1 MAQAPGSAQ
10 GRDIG
15 LDVTRI
21 LAFVAVPCTH
31 FFLRTDFYA
40 TDIAGSR
47 MYVMTAMRTLFMI
60 CVPLFLLL
68 TGYLSSEKTTDLEP
82 RPLLRYY
89 RRLVPILLTYALST
103 LLVVLAVEEGPSLRD
118 IFFNILDYRQ
128 YSWYINMYIGLALM
142 IPFLNVLWHGLKTR
156 RQQAALVVIF
166 LVLTALPSVVNV
178 YDLDT
183 PGAWRQPWRTTTY
196 TQIVPDWWQDFFP
209 VTYYFLG
216 AYLRENVDMKA
227 LSTWRLALALLL
239 TVTGFTLYNIW
250 RSGGGTFVSGTW
262 SDSGGVQ
269 NIVDAVLVFLLVNS
283 IRYPGRSAAVR
294 KVLAYLSRITLGAY
308 LLTWIPDS
316 RFYPRFDA
324 AVPEPWMRLNYFP
337 LMVGLTVVVSLALA
351 AVVQT
356 VVQLLMKLGRIGK
369 KEPDV
374 RA

>member
-1 MAQAPGSAQ
+1 MAQAPGGAQ

-21 LAFVAVPCTH
+21 LAFVSVVCTH

-40 TDIAGSR
+40 TDIVGSR
-47 MYVMTAMRTLFMI
+47 MYVMTGMRTLFVI

-68 TGYLSSEKTTDLEP
+68 TGYLSSGKTIDLEP
-82 RPLLRYY
+82 RPLLGYY

-103 LLVVLAVEEGPSLRD
+103 LLVILAVEEHSTFREIL
-118 IFFNILDYRQ
+118 FNILDYRQ

-142 IPFLNVLWHGLKTR
+142 IPVLNVLWHGLKTR
-156 RQQAALVVIF
+156 RQQAAVVVVF
-166 LVLTALPSVVNV
+166 LVLTVLPSVVNI

-183 PGAWRQPWRTTTY
+183 PGAWRQPWSTTTY
-196 TQIVPDWWQDFFP
+196 TQIVPDWWQGVYP

-216 AYLRENVDMKA
+216 AYLHENVDMKA
-227 LSTWRLALALLL
+227 LSTWKLALALLL

-250 RSGGGTFVSGTW
+250 RSGGGTFVNDTW
-262 SDSGGVQ
+262 SDWGSAQ
-269 NIVDAVLVFLLVNS
+269 NTVDAVLAFLLVNS

-294 KVLAYLSRITLGAY
+294 KVLAYVSKITLGAY
-308 LLTWIPDS
+308 LLTWIPDVL
-316 RFYPRFDA
+316 FYPKLNA
-324 AVPEPWMRLNYFP
+324 AVPEQWMRLNYFP
-337 LMVGLTVVVSLALA
+337 LMVGLTVVVSLLLA
-351 AVVQT
+351 VVVQT

-369 KEPDV
+369 KAPDP